1 VSVLKWM
8 VECGKLEE
16 KLLPSE
22 ELLEAVK
29 EESAG
34 FLSDASG
41 QTIVLNLLKDIT
53 LESFQ
58 GKITPGFFPQDKG
71 QSMSQLWD
79 ILKIIKGK
87 SNSSDANIHSILGP
101 FINMWRLLTMNEW
114 AGLHLLLTRIVL

>member
-1 VSVLKWM
+1 MPNKIRAPRLESLLDSEVSVLKWM

-41 QTIVLNLLKDIT
+41 
-53 LESFQ
+53 
-58 GKITPGFFPQDKG
+58 
-71 QSMSQLWD
+71 
-79 ILKIIKGK
+79 
-87 SNSSDANIHSILGP
+87 
-101 FINMWRLLTMNEW
+101 
-114 AGLHLLLTRIVL
+114 